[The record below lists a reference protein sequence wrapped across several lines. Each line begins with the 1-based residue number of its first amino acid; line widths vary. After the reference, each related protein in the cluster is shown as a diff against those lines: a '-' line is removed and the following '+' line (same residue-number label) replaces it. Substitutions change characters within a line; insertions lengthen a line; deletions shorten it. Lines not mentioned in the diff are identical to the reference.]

1 MALTPEAK
9 KKIVAQYGASQNDT
23 GSPEAQVALLSKRI
37 DDLTEH
43 LKTNKNDHHNR
54 RGLLLL
60 VGQRR
65 RVLQYLA
72 KTDINRYRAIIE
84 KLGIRR

>member
-1 MALTPEAK
+1 MALKPAEK
-9 KKIVAQYGASQNDT
+9 KEIINKFGASASDT

-37 DDLTEH
+37 DQLTDH
-43 LKTNKNDHHNR
+43 LQTNQNDHHNR

-60 VGQRR
+60 VGRRR

-72 KTDINRYRAIIE
+72 KKDIARYRAIID